1 MPVVHLK
8 LCALAF
14 LHADLQACIH
24 LAIGSALAS
33 LFILSSR
40 LFVCLFFAVPH
51 FDFGE
56 LEHDEDVFYTPDARE
71 SQEHTC
77 ARAVLFL
84 EWLNK
89 VPFPRVFIKLKI
101 VRLCNFQ

>member
-1 MPVVHLK
+1 L
-8 LCALAF
+8 ALAF
-14 LHADLQACIH
+14 LLPLD
-24 LAIGSALAS
+24 S
-33 LFILSSR
+33 
-40 LFVCLFFAVPH
+40 VPH

-71 SQEHTC
+71 PQEHTC

-89 VPFPRVFIKLKI
+89 VCSGDGGGGGFTIGETKTHTTF
-101 VRLCNFQ
+101 

>member
-1 MPVVHLK
+1 MTLSTR
-8 LCALAF
+8 F
-14 LHADLQACIH
+14 LNVLP
-24 LAIGSALAS
+24 
-33 LFILSSR
+33 FLSS
-40 LFVCLFFAVPH
+40 LVFLVPH

-56 LEHDEDVFYTPDARE
+56 LEHDEDVFYTPDAWE

-89 VPFPRVFIKLKI
+89 V
-101 VRLCNFQ
+101 